1 MTDFVGR
8 HSLVLFLLFAIV
20 IGWFWW
26 IQMVL
31 GFWPVELII
40 IPSSLGGISP
50 ILTLM
55 ILQKYSDHTVD
66 VDKIFNTTHTWRK
79 GILWLVLSAL
89 MIPTV
94 TTVGNMLSFI
104 VGNEAQLNL
113 LNPERVELGLALI
126 AIVPLTF
133 FPGLLTSPL
142 FEEPGWRG
150 FALPKLQAKFGRE
163 VGSLIIGSYWWIW
176 HQMSNVY
183 WGLYPTPISYLSMLG
198 YSFTIDSLFNLSKRN
213 LLAAMFA
220 HQSLFIANTYL
231 YKKTNDLSALLIL
244 SIIWTSVL
252 VLRIFESRHDFQ
264 ESLTF

>member
-1 MTDFVGR
+1 M
-8 HSLVLFLLFAIV
+8 V

-31 GFWPVELII
+31 GFWPIELII

-55 ILQKYSDHTVD
+55 ILQKYSDHAVD

-79 GILWLVLSAL
+79 RIPWLVLSAL
-89 MIPTV
+89 MLPIV
-94 TTVGNMLSFI
+94 TTIGNVLSFI

-113 LNPERVELGLALI
+113 LNPELVELGLALI
-126 AIVPLTF
+126 VIVPLTF

-150 FALPKLQAKFGRE
+150 FALPKLQSRFGRE
-163 VGSLIIGSYWWIW
+163 CGSLIIGSYWWLW
-176 HQMSNVY
+176 HQMSNLY
-183 WGLYPTPISYLSMLG
+183 WGLYPTPISYLLMLG
-198 YSFTIDSLFNLSKRN
+198 YSFAIDSLFNLSRRN

-220 HQSLFIANTYL
+220 HQSLFIVNTYL
-231 YKKTNDLSALLIL
+231 YKTANELSALFIL
-244 SIIWTSVL
+244 AVIWTSVL
-252 VLRIFESRHDFQ
+252 VLRIFESRRDFQ
-264 ESLTF
+264 DGLVF